1 MDKPNIIPLKIPF
14 RVLIKWDNYLDM
26 DELESILANLIAM
39 GYIKG
44 YISHDLNVL
53 VLAKEIE
60 KAFPKEAFSEKLN
73 N

>member
-14 RVLIKWDNYLDM
+14 RVLVKWDHYLDM

-44 YISHDLNVL
+44 YISHDLGVL

-60 KAFPKEAFSEKLN
+60 KAFPREAFAERV
-73 N
+73 